1 MHFCLFIFFF
11 WSSDWTVCLAVF
23 VRIFRAFMK
32 FHPAILGSQNLKFKA
47 VIRSKVSQSMQ
58 RDKLLGFMSRKT
70 LLKHPDFLKGPVR
83 ELVRPLVQ
91 MAGWGRW
98 WRPSPQSRPMSVLER
113 PQQHRAQLRWAPCGA
128 AWAQGPEGSWAKR
141 QEAAWC
147 F

>member
-1 MHFCLFIFFF
+1 M
-11 WSSDWTVCLAVF
+11 AVF

-98 WRPSPQSRPMSVLER
+98 
-113 PQQHRAQLRWAPCGA
+113 
-128 AWAQGPEGSWAKR
+128 
-141 QEAAWC
+141 
-147 F
+147 